1 MKQIRLKM
9 DIDYNFNELYIMV
22 KTSVKISTDKISRDI
37 IMKGIFY
44 KLNDYKKNN
53 ILIIL

>member
-22 KTSVKISTDKISRDI
+22 KTNVKISTDKISRDI
-37 IMKGIFY
+37 FIRDIIMKVIFY
-44 KLNDYKKNN
+44 KLND
-53 ILIIL
+53 

>member
-22 KTSVKISTDKISRDI
+22 KTNVKISTDKISRDI
-37 IMKGIFY
+37 FIRDIFME
-44 KLNDYKKNN
+44 D
-53 ILIIL
+53 IL

>member
-22 KTSVKISTDKISRDI
+22 KTNVKILTDKISRDI
-37 IMKGIFY
+37 FIRNIIMKEIFY
-44 KLNDYKKNN
+44 KLND
-53 ILIIL
+53 